1 MKRIKLIANP
11 ASGSGRTLAILSR
24 AVDLLMRRGIDFDV
38 ELTRAPRH
46 ATEIALRSC
55 GDFETIV
62 AVGGD
67 GTIHE
72 VAAGLLRCA
81 KPLGIIPAGSGN
93 DLVKSLGIPV
103 PVEQAVETL
112 LAGRTRTIDT
122 GTVNGLCFVN
132 VVGIGFDAAVNHNSH
147 GMRWPSTG
155 LLRYLAA
162 LMKTLGTYGPVHL
175 TVTVDGNVI
184 DQDLF
189 LLTIGN
195 GTTCG
200 GGFRL
205 TPHAKLDDG
214 LLDVT
219 LVKPI
224 GILPLLW
231 HLPKVFKGTLDRVE
245 HYASMRTARKV
256 RVESSAP
263 VPVHVDGEIYRGDT
277 SVLEIE
283 VLPGSLT
290 VIGKF

>member
-1 MKRIKLIANP
+1 MKRFKLIANP
-11 ASGSGRTLAILSR
+11 ASGSGRTLTIVSR

-38 ELTRAPRH
+38 ELTNAPRH

-55 GDFETIV
+55 GDFDAIV

-72 VAAGLLRCA
+72 VAAGLLRCT

-93 DLVKSLGIPV
+93 DLVKSLGVPV

-147 GMRWPSTG
+147 GLRWPASG
-155 LLRYLAA
+155 LLRYVFA
-162 LMKTLGTYGPVHL
+162 LVKTLGTYGSVHL
-175 TVTVDGNVI
+175 TVTVDGSAI
-184 DQDLF
+184 DRDLF

-205 TPHAKLDDG
+205 TPHAKLDDE

-219 LVKPI
+219 MVKPI

-245 HYASMRTARKV
+245 HYASMRTAKKV

-283 VLPGSLT
+283 ILPASLT
-290 VIGKF
+290 VITKG

>member
-147 GMRWPSTG
+147 GLRWPASG
-155 LLRYLAA
+155 LLRYVFA
-162 LMKTLGTYGPVHL
+162 LVKTLGTYGSVHL
-175 TVTVDGNVI
+175 TVTVDGSAI
-184 DQDLF
+184 DRDLF

-205 TPHAKLDDG
+205 TPHAKLDDE

-219 LVKPI
+219 MVKPI

-245 HYASMRTARKV
+245 HYASMRTAKKV

-283 VLPGSLT
+283 ILPASLT
-290 VIGKF
+290 VITKG